1 MKSHFMPRRT
11 STNSLDEDDRSEEGI
26 PTLPTLTRAQR
37 RRFIEE
43 QQGIIRKL
51 IKDSYPDQ
59 EVCYTIFDTPKIVYD
74 DTLEDILGVQQV
86 IKEIIFN
93 QRGNV
98 YEFYIR
104 NLPEGTFTHLRG
116 EQDNIPEGPPQY
128 DSDGNEMHTDEEFD

>member
-1 MKSHFMPRRT
+1 MHLDKFFGRRRP
-11 STNSLDEDDRSEEGI
+11 L
-26 PTLPTLTRAQR
+26 PTLPILRRAQR
-37 RRFIEE
+37 RQFIEE
-43 QQGIIRKL
+43 QQWIIRKL
-51 IKDSYPDQ
+51 IRDSYPDQ
-59 EVCYTIFDTPKIVYD
+59 EVCYTIFDMPKIIYD

-104 NLPEGTFTHLRG
+104 NLPEGTFTRLRG

-128 DSDGNEMHTDEEFD
+128 DSDGTKIQTDEEFD